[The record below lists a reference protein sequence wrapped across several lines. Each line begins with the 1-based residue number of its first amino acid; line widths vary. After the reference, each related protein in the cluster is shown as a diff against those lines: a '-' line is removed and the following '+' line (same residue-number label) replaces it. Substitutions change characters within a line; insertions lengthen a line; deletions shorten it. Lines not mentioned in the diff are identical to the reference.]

1 VIASLRGQL
10 IRKRPDEIVID
21 VAGVGYRLFCPL
33 STFYTLPDEGQ
44 PARLHVHTHLRDD
57 ALHLFG
63 FATPLELLVFKR
75 LISVGGIGPKLA
87 VNILSGIGP
96 EELVAA
102 VGRSDLARLT
112 AVPGVGKKTA
122 ERMIVELKDKLAPL
136 AAAGLAADQ
145 PRPAAATDAFQ
156 DALSALS
163 NLGYTAVSARR
174 ALDRAVAE
182 GGTDLALEDLLRLA
196 LKRLAG

>member
-1 VIASLRGQL
+1 MIASLRGNL
-10 IRKRPDEIVID
+10 VRKRPDEVILD
-21 VAGVGYRLFCPL
+21 VGGVGYRLFCPL

-63 FATPLELLVFKR
+63 FATPLELLVFRR

-122 ERMIVELKDKLAPL
+122 ERMIVELKDKLGPL
-136 AAAGLAADQ
+136 AAARPTDE
-145 PRPAAATDAFQ
+145 PRPVAATDAFQ
-156 DALSALS
+156 DACSALS
-163 NLGYTAVSARR
+163 NLGYTAAAARR

-182 GGTDLALEDLLRLA
+182 GGTDLTLEDLLRLA